1 MNQPVDGPRME
12 RPVLFV
18 HEDFAG
24 TASLQLPLGGDRGHQ
39 IVELTPRLTRLLFVL
54 ADAAAQSS
62 GGVPAAERG
71 FLSRVEIAR
80 RMARLPGTGSP
91 VSEETVT
98 DYASKVRRAIDNGVA
113 RLSEELL
120 LLIENKRGFG
130 YRIGPCGLVVKLL
143 DADSLMVLCETSE
156 TSETSE
162 TQITR

>member
-1 MNQPVDGPRME
+1 MSQPVDGPRME
-12 RPVLFV
+12 SPVLFV

-71 FLSRVEIAR
+71 FLSRAEIAR
-80 RMARLPGTGSP
+80 RMARLPHTRSP
-91 VSEETVT
+91 VSEASVT
-98 DYASKVRRAIDNGVA
+98 EYASRVRRAIDIEVA
-113 RLSEELL
+113 RLPEELL

-143 DADSLMVLCETSE
+143 VAGSHLVRSVDPDS
-156 TSETSE
+156 
-162 TQITR
+162 